1 MYNKQAIFSAFQVF
15 IKTEDEAIKQVEE
28 AAKKVL
34 EARAK
39 LVESLK
45 KAGVTTLE
53 EARPFMVEF
62 AAMAKRCA
70 LVEGR
75 GKGAGR
81 LVFDSEHANYEN
93 ARKYAQRLGKAF
105 DLKKKNAKPS
115 ERKEVD
121 PVTEFVEKFEA
132 LTRAQQHKV
141 KRLIGMI

>member
-1 MYNKQAIFSAFQVF
+1 MYDKQAIFSAFRLF
-15 IKTEDEAIKQVEE
+15 IKTEDEAIKQVQD
-28 AAKKVL
+28 AAKRVL
-34 EARAK
+34 KAREK

-81 LVFDSEHANYEN
+81 MVFDKEHANYET
-93 ARKYAQRLGKAF
+93 ARKFAQRLGKQFNGPESA
-105 DLKKKNAKPS
+105 S

-121 PVTEFVEKFEA
+121 AVASLLKKFEA
-132 LTRAQQHKV
+132 LTPAQKRAFKSQ
-141 KRLIGMI
+141 I